1 MGARLCRTRDS
12 VSELNTLSQ
21 RPAVWALEAV
31 GLSLWGFRPNLMA
44 HFVEQRGGWAALAW
58 FASNMPKYERILKT
72 WGPLRTHLV
81 ATVISSING
90 CPYCT
95 YGHAYAF
102 GLHFLKETVTV
113 SSMDE
118 AAFINMGKQP
128 DDDVLTDLP
137 HALDQAGLT
146 EDIVFLE
153 RLMVLRKNPAAV
165 ESIDDERLLHLIEM
179 FAALNT
185 CGINGDVSPGQAHDP
200 INRDKA
206 IRERYTALRAA

>member
-1 MGARLCRTRDS
+1 MGARLCRTRYQ
-12 VSELNTLSQ
+12 VSKLNTLSK
-21 RPAVWALEAV
+21 RAAVWALEAV

-102 GLHFLKETVTV
+102 GLHFLKETGSVF
-113 SSMDE
+113 SMDE
-118 AAFINMGKQP
+118 AAFIAMGKQV
-128 DDDVLTDLP
+128 DTDVLTELT
-137 HALDQAGLT
+137 HALDEGGLT
-146 EDIVFLE
+146 EEIVFLE
-153 RLMVLRKNPAAV
+153 RLMVLRKDPAAV
-165 ESIDDERLLHLIEM
+165 ESKDDERLLHLIEI
-179 FAALNT
+179 FAALNS
-185 CGINGDVSPGQAHDP
+185 CGINGNVSPDQAHDP